1 MLITSADI
9 VHRRPGRSAQPAA
22 ARQPDRMS
30 APLSDDCAWLLDQ
43 QHGVIARWQA
53 AAVGLD
59 LATVDTLLRG
69 DRWRQLYRGIYATYT
84 GNPPRQ
90 SQLWAGALRAGPG
103 AALSHHTAAELDRLT
118 DRPSKIIH
126 VTVGHDRRV
135 RIAADDRHELAPRI
149 VVHRSG
155 RIDFIR
161 HPARTPP
168 RTRIE
173 ETVLDL
179 TQVSA
184 SFDDAFSWLSR
195 GCGRRLVTPQL
206 VRAAVGMRRRVR
218 WRDEILGALPLIAD
232 GVHSYLEYRYVRD
245 VEQPHGLP
253 TAERQAKFIRG
264 VRFPRSQYLDNLYES
279 FGVVAELDGSAAHL
293 VEDRWRDIHRDNFF
307 ARLGIVTLRF
317 SWTDV
322 TRRPCAVALSLRDV
336 LRRRGW
342 TGETRRCT
350 PHCALL
356 T

>member
-1 MLITSADI
+1 M
-9 VHRRPGRSAQPAA
+9 P
-22 ARQPDRMS
+22 

-43 QHGVIARWQA
+43 QRGVIARWQA

-59 LATVDTLLRG
+59 LATIDTLLRG
-69 DRWRQLYRGIYATYT
+69 DRWRQLYRGVYATYT

-90 SQLWAGALRAGPG
+90 AQLWAGVLRAGPG
-103 AALSHHTAAELDRLT
+103 AALSHHTAAELDGLT
-118 DRPSKIIH
+118 DRPGKIIH
-126 VTVGHDRRV
+126 VTVRHDRRV
-135 RIAADDRHELAPRI
+135 RIAPGDRHELAPRV

-155 RIDFIR
+155 RIDAMR

-168 RTRIE
+168 RTRVE

-179 TQVSA
+179 TQLSA

-206 VRAAVGMRRRVR
+206 VHTAVGMRRRVR

-245 VEQPHGLP
+245 VEQAHGLP
-253 TAERQAKFIRG
+253 TAERQAKFIRR
-264 VRFPRSQYLDNLYES
+264 VRFPRSQYLDNLYEP

-322 TRRPCAVALSLRDV
+322 TRRPCAVALAVRDV
-336 LRRRGW
+336 LHRHGWNAQARPCAPDCPLLPYRG
-342 TGETRRCT
+342 R
-350 PHCALL
+350 
-356 T
+356 

>member
-1 MLITSADI
+1 
-9 VHRRPGRSAQPAA
+9 
-22 ARQPDRMS
+22 MS
-30 APLSDDCAWLLDQ
+30 ARLSDECAWLLDQ
-43 QHGVIARWQA
+43 QCGVIARWQA

-59 LATVDTLLRG
+59 LARIDTLLRG
-69 DRWRQLYRGIYATYT
+69 DRWQQLYRGVYATYT

-103 AALSHHTAAELDRLT
+103 AALSHQTAAELDGLT

-135 RIAADDRHELAPRI
+135 RLAASDRHELAPRI
-149 VVHRSG
+149 VVHRTG
-155 RIDFIR
+155 RIDAIR
-161 HPARTPP
+161 HPVRTPP
-168 RTRIE
+168 RTRVE
-173 ETVLDL
+173 ETVVDL
-179 TQVSA
+179 TQLSA

-206 VRAAVGMRRRVR
+206 VRAAVGMRGRMR
-218 WRDEILGALPLIAD
+218 WRDEILGALSLIAD

-245 VEQPHGLP
+245 VEQAHGLP
-253 TAERQAKFIRG
+253 TGQRQAKFIRG
-264 VRFPRSQYLDNLYES
+264 VRFPRAQYLDNLYEP
-279 FGVVAELDGSAAHL
+279 FGVVAELDGSATHL

-322 TRRPCAVALSLRDV
+322 TRRPCAVAVAVRDV
-336 LRRRGW
+336 LHRRGW
-342 TGETRRCT
+342 ASQARSCT

-356 T
+356 P